1 MTTTL
6 TSRDK
11 YSPVAQAAHWLT
23 ALLVALAWTLGV
35 AGDEIPKGRYRDIAH
50 FIHMSAG
57 EMIVALLL
65 LRLVWRVID
74 PPPPAEITPAGSKA
88 ALLATLMQIAL
99 YLLIA
104 AVAVAGV
111 TLNFAGGHPLPFFKL
126 FEIASPWVRDHDF
139 KEKMQDVHEAL
150 AHGLVILAGLHAGA
164 ALLHQYYFKDRVMAR
179 MLPDRL
185 TREA

>member
-1 MTTTL
+1 MTTTP

-74 PPPPAEITPAGSKA
+74 PPPPAEITPAGSKS

-104 AVAVAGV
+104 AVAGAGV

-139 KEKMQDVHEAL
+139 KEQMQDVHEAL

-164 ALLHQYYFKDRVMAR
+164 ALLHQYYFKDSTLAR